1 MGNSLPGVGG
11 GKKKK
16 AKVMKIDGE
25 IFKLQTPIKVFE
37 VIKDYSGHVLLES
50 KAVKRYGI
58 RATPL
63 DLEENLEPGKI
74 YFLVELPKLPETAEK
89 TVAIRRVRSGL
100 NVTAKERLELMKVSR
115 RSVSEVSM
123 VRAESGGGLEAC
135 GSVRVKVRLPKAEV
149 DRLIGESRDEVE
161 VAERIVDL
169 YVQKK
174 SGDDG
179 RRMIREKIMVG

>member
-37 VIKDYSGHVLLES
+37 VIKDYSGHVVLES
-50 KAVKRYGI
+50 NAVKRYGI

-89 TVAIRRVRSGL
+89 TVTIRRVRY
-100 NVTAKERLELMKVSR
+100 E
-115 RSVSEVSM
+115 
-123 VRAESGGGLEAC
+123 
-135 GSVRVKVRLPKAEV
+135 
-149 DRLIGESRDEVE
+149 
-161 VAERIVDL
+161 
-169 YVQKK
+169 
-174 SGDDG
+174 
-179 RRMIREKIMVG
+179 

>member
-1 MGNSLPGVGG
+1 MGNSLPGAGG
-11 GKKKK
+11 GRKK

-25 IFKLQTPIKVFE
+25 TFKLKTPIKVFE
-37 VIKDYSGHVLLES
+37 VIKDYAGHVLLES

-58 RATPL
+58 RANPL
-63 DLEENLEPGKI
+63 DPEENLEAGKI

-89 TVAIRRVRSGL
+89 KVAVRRIRSGL
-100 NVTAKERLELMKVSR
+100 NVTAKERLELMMMSR

-123 VRAESGGGLEAC
+123 DRVGSGGGLDAC

-169 YVQKK
+169 YAQKK
-174 SGDDG
+174 SGGDG
-179 RRMIREKIMVG
+179 RRLIRDKTAVG